1 MTHSSLKKNSKFT
14 IPKEDAETYSA
25 WDSPFTYV
33 LARNML
39 YLIREKKNYM
49 FRELQNP
56 PPEAGR
62 NSVYVTQIL
71 KEVY

>member
-1 MTHSSLKKNSKFT
+1 
-14 IPKEDAETYSA
+14 
-25 WDSPFTYV
+25 
-33 LARNML
+33 ML